1 MAQSPADTLRLEA
14 ESLVAGATDAGMTV
28 RVAGS
33 MGIAMHCAEASAA
46 MDAAERRAKD
56 IDVVVRHGDRAR
68 LRAWLEARGWAVD
81 RDMLVAM
88 EGERFAFRHPG
99 TGLDLDVFVDRL
111 EFCHTIELESRWT
124 RHETTLPIEDLLLQK
139 LQIHDLKPADAIDT
153 AIVLAT
159 HDVAAAGEQAGAD
172 GERID
177 GGYVAA
183 VLARDWGFHRDA
195 TANLERVAGAAD
207 GALPIAAAGTARVRD
222 GAALLLAA
230 IDAAKKSRGW
240 RMRARVGERMQ
251 WWEDVDERE
260 DTY

>member
-1 MAQSPADTLRLEA
+1 MSATSPDTLRLEA
-14 ESLVAGATDAGMTV
+14 ESLIAGAADAGMTV

-88 EGERFAFRHPG
+88 EGERFAFRHPD
-99 TGLDLDVFVDRL
+99 TGLDLDVFVERL
-111 EFCHTIELESRWT
+111 QFCHTIELESRWA
-124 RHETTLPIEDLLLQK
+124 RRATTLPIEDLLLQK
-139 LQIHDLKPADAIDT
+139 LQIHDPKPADAIDT

-159 HDVAAAGEQAGAD
+159 HEVGAGGD
-172 GERID
+172 GIDDAERID
-177 GGYVAA
+177 GEYVAA

-195 TANLERVAGAAD
+195 TANLERLAGATDA
-207 GALPIAAAGTARVRD
+207 GLPIQAS
-222 GAALLLAA
+222 GAARAREGATRLLATIA
-230 IDAAKKSRGW
+230 AAKKSRGF

-260 DTY
+260 DAY

>member
-1 MAQSPADTLRLEA
+1 VSATSPDTLRLEA
-14 ESLVAGATDAGMTV
+14 ESLIAGAADAGMTV

-88 EGERFAFRHPG
+88 EGERFAFRHPES
-99 TGLDLDVFVDRL
+99 GLDLDVFVERL

-139 LQIHDLKPADAIDT
+139 LQIHDLKPADAVDT

-159 HDVAAAGEQAGAD
+159 HDVAAGEEGSDD

-195 TANLERVAGAAD
+195 AANLERVAGAAD
-207 GALPIAAAGTARVRD
+207 GALPIGAAGTARAREGAVR
-222 GAALLLAA
+222 LLDA
-230 IDAAKKSRGW
+230 IAAAKKSRGW
-240 RMRARVGERMQ
+240 RMRARVGDRMQ
-251 WWEDVDERE
+251 WWQDVDERE

>member
-1 MAQSPADTLRLEA
+1 
-14 ESLVAGATDAGMTV
+14 MTV

-33 MGIAMHCAEASAA
+33 MGISMHCAEASAA

-88 EGERFAFRHPG
+88 EGERFAFRHPES
-99 TGLDLDVFVDRL
+99 GLDLDVFVERL

-124 RHETTLPIEDLLLQK
+124 RHATTLPIEDLLLQK
-139 LQIHDLKPADAIDT
+139 LQIHDLKPADAVDT

-159 HDVAAAGEQAGAD
+159 HDVATGEEASD
-172 GERID
+172 DSERID
-177 GGYVAA
+177 CEYVAA

-195 TANLERVAGAAD
+195 TANLERVADTAARD
-207 GALPIAAAGTARVRD
+207 GALRLAPDRAGRLLDAIA
-222 GAALLLAA
+222 
-230 IDAAKKSRGW
+230 AAKKSRGW